1 MDAVKRLEVITDAR
15 EMREVRAVLDRLGVT
30 GYSVIREVTGR
41 GERGEQS
48 GDEISGV
55 FTNSLLLT
63 TCAPEQLSSLVE
75 AIRPI
80 LRRSG
85 GVCHVSDVLS
95 VRH

>member
-1 MDAVKRLEVITDAR
+1 MEAVKRLEIITDAR
-15 EMREVRAVLDRLGVT
+15 EMREVRAVIDRLGVA
-30 GYSVIREVTGR
+30 GYSVIRDVTGR

-63 TCAPEQLSSLVE
+63 TCAPEQLSALVE

-80 LRRSG
+80 LHRSG
-85 GVCHVSDVLS
+85 GVCLVSDALS

>member
-1 MDAVKRLEVITDAR
+1 MEATKRIEIITDAH
-15 EMREVRAVLDRLGVT
+15 EMREVRAVLDALGVG
-30 GYSVIREVTGR
+30 GYSIVRDVTGR

-48 GDEISGV
+48 GDEVTGV

-63 TCAPEQLSSLVE
+63 TCDAEQLPQLVE

-80 LRRSG
+80 LRRRG
-85 GVCHVSDVLS
+85 GVCLVTDALS

>member
-1 MDAVKRLEVITDAR
+1 MEAIKRLEIITDAR
-15 EMREVRAVLDRLGVT
+15 EMREVRVVLDRLGVA
-30 GYSVIREVTGR
+30 GYSVIREVTGC

-63 TCAPEQLSSLVE
+63 TCAPELLSALVE

-85 GVCHVSDVLS
+85 GICLVSDALS

>member
-1 MDAVKRLEVITDAR
+1 MEATKRIEIITDAH
-15 EMREVRAVLDRLGVT
+15 EMREVRAVLDALGVG
-30 GYSVIREVTGR
+30 GYSIIRDVTGR

-48 GDEISGV
+48 GDEVTGV

-63 TCAPEQLSSLVE
+63 TCDAEKLPQLVE

-80 LRRSG
+80 LRRRG
-85 GVCHVSDVLS
+85 GVCLVTDALS

>member
-1 MDAVKRLEVITDAR
+1 MEATKRIEIITDAR
-15 EMREVRAVLDRLGVT
+15 EMREVRAVLDALGVG
-30 GYSVIREVTGR
+30 GYSIIRDVIGR

-48 GDEISGV
+48 GDEVTGV

-63 TCAPEQLSSLVE
+63 TCDAERLPQLVE

-80 LRRSG
+80 LRRRG
-85 GVCHVSDVLS
+85 GVCLVTDALS